1 MILGKRKLAE
11 KKEENKKISQ
21 EVSIENKMKVE
32 FDANKPDR
40 I

>member
-11 KKEENKKISQ
+11 KKEENKKVPQ

-32 FDANKPDR
+32 FGPN
-40 I
+40 